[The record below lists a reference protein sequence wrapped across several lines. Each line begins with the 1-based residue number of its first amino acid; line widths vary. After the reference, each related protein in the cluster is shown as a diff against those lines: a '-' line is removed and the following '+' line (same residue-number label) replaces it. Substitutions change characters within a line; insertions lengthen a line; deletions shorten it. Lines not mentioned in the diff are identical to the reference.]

1 MAMTDAQLRARV
13 RELMDLGNLPNERP
27 HLHQAGAGPSRL
39 APQSD
44 VRPICGEP
52 GPNVTYVWSGGKV
65 ANLHAACDALWKL
78 ERGWRLALRARRW
91 VRSLSARG

>member
-27 HLHQAGAGPSRL
+27 QLHQAGAGPSRL
-39 APQSD
+39 APESD
-44 VRPICGEP
+44 VCLICGEP

-78 ERGWRLALRARRW
+78 ERGWRLALRARR
-91 VRSLSARG
+91 

>member
-27 HLHQAGAGPSRL
+27 QLHQAGAGPSRL

-78 ERGWRLALRARRW
+78 ERGWRLALRARR
-91 VRSLSARG
+91 